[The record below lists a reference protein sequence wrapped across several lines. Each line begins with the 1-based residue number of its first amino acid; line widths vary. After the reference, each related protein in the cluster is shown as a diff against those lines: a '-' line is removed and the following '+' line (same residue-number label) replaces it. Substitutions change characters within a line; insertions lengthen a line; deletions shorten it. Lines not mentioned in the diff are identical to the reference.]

1 MLTLYIR
8 MPSRMLADEIEPG
21 TPLICEFALAHGS
34 AIEKEGSAALSA
46 LGELARR
53 ARRVLLLLAPSD
65 ATLLR
70 VKVPPLP
77 PARLRAALPNLVEE
91 ELMSDPADNVVVA
104 GRADGAWRQVVAVQR
119 DWLEKLSRTLLG
131 LGARSIAAVP
141 AQLGLAWED
150 KPAAVVA
157 ERGSDAE
164 LALRTSELDGAGLS
178 ISADQPELLALE
190 VLQALATLVPHGDV
204 TLYLPPGRINDYEL
218 SLHLVPSLEG
228 RVSCRADG
236 WSRWIA
242 ASSAADIDV
251 MSGVLGAGKPRTDWR
266 RWRWPLALGAA
277 VLLVNVLAIN
287 LDWLRQQREAE
298 ALRHAMVQVYRA
310 SFPKETVII
319 DPLAQM
325 RQKMAQARR
334 DAGELA
340 AGDFLAL
347 AAGLGDAWR
356 SVAPGMPLA
365 SLEYR
370 DRGLLLKLKP
380 DTRINMDALRNALA
394 ARNLSISQAGSGVW
408 RVESAR

>member
-21 TPLICEFALAHGS
+21 RPLNCEFALANGS
-34 AIEKEGSAALSA
+34 AIEKEGVAALSA
-46 LGELARR
+46 LGGLARR

-77 PARLRAALPNLVEE
+77 PARLKAALPNLVEE
-91 ELMSDPADNVVVA
+91 QLMSDPADNVVVA

-119 DWLEKLSRTLLG
+119 DWLEKLSRTLLS

-164 LALRTSELDGAGLS
+164 LAVRTSELDGAGLS

-190 VLQALATLVPHGDV
+190 VLQALAALVPHGDV
-204 TLYLPPGRINDYEL
+204 ALYLPPGRINDYES

-242 ASSAADIDV
+242 AAGAADIDV

-277 VLLVNVLAIN
+277 VLLVNVLALNI
-287 LDWLRQQREAE
+287 DWLRQQREAD
-298 ALRHAMVQVYRA
+298 ALRNAMVQVYRA
-310 SFPKETVII
+310 TFPKDTVII

-356 SVAPGMPLA
+356 SVAPGTPLA

-380 DTRINMDALRNALA
+380 ETRVNMDALRNALA
-394 ARNLSISQAGSGVW
+394 ARNLSISQAGGGVW
-408 RVESAR
+408 RVENAR